1 MRFAAPALAAL
12 AVVGATH
19 GRTDFDTDGAGPE
32 TQYGGMGVGA
42 LGGFLGLGVF
52 GIGVNSL
59 GRYVTVATA
68 VVGLSH
74 TVYRT
79 VFAKGREVT
88 FPKDTSIQVQL
99 APGPGVNNQPQ
110 EPR

>member
-1 MRFAAPALAAL
+1 
-12 AVVGATH
+12 
-19 GRTDFDTDGAGPE
+19 
-32 TQYGGMGVGA
+32 MGVGT

-68 VVGLSH
+68 GIALSR

-79 VFAKGREVT
+79 VFAKGRELT

-99 APGPGVNNQPQ
+99 APGPPVNNNRQ
-110 EPR
+110 ESR